1 MLLLTHL
8 RLKKEKKSTLKSEGK
23 GKWSAHKIH
32 TSLWV
37 ENIQLILGQD
47 SPQKNCQQYSS
58 CEANPWLCGL
68 SWYGRSFLSLACP
81 MPLTYRGLELALV
94 ALYENNRALLVPVLP
109 GSPHRAPA
117 WVGLS
122 IPCTLGITVRN
133 TVIYSSQMT
142 LNPYAEHLRSWL
154 VLEGAR

>member
-117 WVGLS
+117 
-122 IPCTLGITVRN
+122 
-133 TVIYSSQMT
+133 
-142 LNPYAEHLRSWL
+142 
-154 VLEGAR
+154 